1 MATSVID
8 ALRVPPSSRRPLQ
21 GRATDETFGWD
32 KEAAKTELDML
43 KIEIADLQR
52 RLYAQGTQGLLV
64 ILQGMDAS
72 GKDGTVRAVFSGVNP
87 AGVRVTSFKA
97 PAGRELAQD
106 YLWRCHA
113 MAPGKGEIA
122 VWNRSHYEDVLVVRV
137 KSLVPKARWQKRYG
151 HIRDFE
157 RMLHDEGTRI
167 VKFFL
172 HISSDEQRERLQNR
186 VDDPTDRWKFNPADL
201 EERPRWPSY
210 MAAFND
216 ALSETST
223 EHAPWY
229 AIPADRKWVRN
240 LAIAKV
246 LHHTL
251 TAMKPRYPAAAEGV
265 IGTVVK

>member
-1 MATSVID
+1 MAKSPID
-8 ALRVPPSSRRPLQ
+8 ALRVPPSTPQPLR
-21 GRATDETFGWD
+21 GRTTDETFGWQ
-32 KEAAKTELDML
+32 KEAAKAELDAL
-43 KIEIADLQR
+43 KIEIEDLQR
-52 RLYAQGTQGLLV
+52 RLYAQDSQALLV
-64 ILQGMDAS
+64 VLQGMDAS
-72 GKDGTVRAVFSGVNP
+72 GKDGTVRAVFGGVNP

-97 PAGRELAQD
+97 PTGRELQQD

-113 MAPGKGEIA
+113 AAPGRGEIA

-157 RMLHDEGTRI
+157 RMLADEGTRI

-172 HISSDEQRERLQNR
+172 HISSDEQRVRLQNR

-201 EERPRWPSY
+201 AERPRWPAY
-210 MAAFND
+210 MSAFSD

-223 EHAPWY
+223 DHAPWY

-240 LAIAKV
+240 LAVAKV

-251 TAMKPRYPAAAEGV
+251 TSMKPRYPAAAEGV
-265 IGTVVK
+265 IGTVVQ

>member
-1 MATSVID
+1 MAKSLIE
-8 ALRVPPSSRRPLQ
+8 ALRVPPSTADPLH
-21 GRATDETFGWD
+21 GRATDESFGWV
-32 KEAAKTELDML
+32 KEAAKAELDTL
-43 KIEIADLQR
+43 KVELADLQK
-52 RLYAQGTQGLLV
+52 RLYAQHSQSLLV
-64 ILQGMDAS
+64 VLQAMDAG
-72 GKDGTVRAVFSGVNP
+72 GKDGTIREVFSGINP

-97 PAGRELAQD
+97 PNDRELAHD

-113 MAPGKGEIA
+113 ATPGKGEIA

-137 KSLVPKARWQKRYG
+137 KSLAPRARWQKRYG

-157 RMLHDEGTRI
+157 RLLADEGTRI
-167 VKFFL
+167 VKLFL
-172 HISSDEQRERLQNR
+172 HISKDEQQERLQNR
-186 VDDPTDRWKFNPADL
+186 IDDPTDRWKFNPADL
-201 EERPRWPSY
+201 VERGRWNAYQS
-210 MAAFND
+210 AFAD

-240 LAIAKV
+240 LAVAKI

-251 TAMKPRYPAAAEGV
+251 TSMKPRYPEAAEGV

>member
-1 MATSVID
+1 MAKSVID
-8 ALRVPPSSRRPLQ
+8 TLRVPPATAQPLR
-21 GRATDETFGWD
+21 GRATDETFGWQ
-32 KEAAKTELDML
+32 KEAASAELDAL
-43 KIEIADLQR
+43 KVEIEDLQR
-52 RLYAQGTQGLLV
+52 RLYAQDTQGLLV

-72 GKDGTVRAVFSGVNP
+72 GKDGTVRAVFGGVNP

-97 PAGRELAQD
+97 PTGRELEQD

-113 MAPGKGEIA
+113 AAPGKGEIA

-167 VKFFL
+167 VKVFL
-172 HISSDEQRERLQNR
+172 HISSDEQRVRLQNR

-201 EERPRWPSY
+201 AERPRWPAY
-210 MAAFND
+210 MSAFSD
-216 ALSETST
+216 ALKETST

-240 LAIAKV
+240 LAVAKV
-246 LHHTL
+246 VHHTL
-251 TAMKPRYPAAAEGV
+251 TSMRPRYPAAAEGV
-265 IGTVVK
+265 IGTVVQ

>member
-1 MATSVID
+1 
-8 ALRVPPSSRRPLQ
+8 VPPSTARPLH

-32 KEAAKTELDML
+32 KEAAKAELDAL
-43 KIEIADLQR
+43 KIEIEDLQR

-64 ILQGMDAS
+64 IFQGMDAS

-97 PAGRELAQD
+97 PTGRELEQD

-113 MAPGKGEIA
+113 SAPGRGEIA

-137 KSLVPKARWQKRYG
+137 KSLVPKGRWQKRYG

-157 RMLHDEGTRI
+157 RMLHDEDTRI

-172 HISSDEQRERLQNR
+172 HMSSDEQRERLQNR

-201 EERPRWPSY
+201 DERPRWPEY
-210 MAAFND
+210 MSAFSD

-240 LAIAKV
+240 LAVAKV

-251 TAMKPRYPAAAEGV
+251 TSMKPRYPPPAEGV